1 MAGDQLDE
9 TLKAL
14 SSDIEIEAA
23 VSGDLKAACFFRIYH
38 VLGTDNGD
46 FPDLSY
52 APVQRDGRGGY
63 QIDGYAVGTDREEL
77 FLAVSDYR
85 QTGDLE
91 VLDAS
96 DLDRSFHRA
105 ERFFALSLQEEFIS
119 QLEETSPAFDAAWAV
134 YSNRGLLSRVRFVLL
149 SNARL
154 STRKKSVDT
163 REVNGRS
170 FTYNVLDLRR
180 YADILSSS
188 GGSEPLEIDI
198 LEFNDGKPIP
208 CLPAY
213 SGGDGYE
220 SYLVVLPGLLLREIY
235 GRFGPRL
242 LEQNVRSFLQA
253 RTKVNRGIILT
264 ISDEPEMFFAYNN
277 GITVTAAEIETCPME
292 NGATGIKLIR
302 NMQIVNGGQTT
313 ASILYASD
321 RRKADLG
328 RVFVQMKLSVVDSDK
343 IEEIVPRISRFAN
356 TQNRI
361 SEADFFS
368 GHPFHVEME
377 KISRRLSAPP
387 KAGALNSSKWFYE
400 RARGQYADRRARG
413 TASQKK
419 KFETE
424 FPKDQVISKTDLGK
438 YQMTFNCNPHIVSQ
452 GAQKCFLAF
461 AEVVGSNWEK
471 SQTSYTNDAYFRD
484 IVSKAIVFRWC
495 DRMIGQSDWYRN
507 DRGYKSQ
514 TVTYTIAWL
523 ANWVRRSGQVLDL
536 QRVWNDQ
543 DAPAGIRDA
552 LTLIAP
558 VIAGEIRNAPAEFK
572 NLGEYAKQQICWKR
586 VSDLDIRMPE
596 GIRSCLISEAEEKS
610 LEKSARKDGAIY
622 QDVQMA
628 KLSMACVTVA
638 GDMRSYS
645 RQHSFLTPKSDHVLS
660 KIENAKL
667 PLSPSDLKVFRK
679 LCHLLRENGFELPDP
694 DA

>member
-1 MAGDQLDE
+1 MADEQLDE
-9 TLKAL
+9 MLGTL

-38 VLGTDNGD
+38 ELGTDNGD
-46 FPDLSY
+46 FPDLTY

-63 QIDGYAVGTDREEL
+63 QIDGYAVSADREEL
-77 FLAVSDYR
+77 FLVVSDYR
-85 QTGDLE
+85 QKGDVE
-91 VLDAS
+91 TLDAA
-96 DLDRSFHRA
+96 DLNRCFRRA
-105 ERFFALSLQEEFIS
+105 ERFFDLSLREEFIS
-119 QLEETSPAFDAAWAV
+119 QLEETSPAFDAAWAI
-134 YSNRGLLSRVRFVLL
+134 YSSRGLLSRIRFVLL

-154 STRKKSVDT
+154 STRRKSVDT
-163 REVNGRS
+163 REVNGRA

-180 YADILSSS
+180 YTDILSSS

-198 LEFNDGKPIP
+198 LEFNGGKPIP
-208 CLPAY
+208 CLRAY

-220 SYLVVLPGLLLREIY
+220 SYLVVLPGLLLCEIY

-253 RTKVNRGIILT
+253 RTKVNRGIIST

-277 GITVTAAEIETCPME
+277 GLTVTAAGIETCTMK
-292 NGATGIKLIR
+292 NGETGIRLIR

-313 ASILYASD
+313 ASILYAND
-321 RRKADLG
+321 RRKSDLSG
-328 RVFVQMKLSVVDSDK
+328 VFVQMKLSVVDSDK
-343 IEEIVPRISRFAN
+343 VEEIVPRISRFAN

-413 TASQKK
+413 GRR
-419 KFETE
+419 FETE
-424 FPKDQVISKTDLGK
+424 FPKDQVITKTDLGK
-438 YQMTFNCNPHIVSQ
+438 YQMTFDCKPHIVSQ

-461 AEVVGSNWEK
+461 ADIVGTDWEK
-471 SQTSYTNDAYFRD
+471 RQVSYTNDAYFRD
-484 IVSKAIVFRWC
+484 VVSKAIVFRWC
-495 DRMIGQSDWYRN
+495 DRMIARSDWYRS

-514 TVTYTIAWL
+514 TVTYTVAWL
-523 ANWVRRSGQVLDL
+523 ANWAWRSRKVLDL
-536 QRVWNDQ
+536 QRIWNDQ

-558 VIAGEIRNAPAEFK
+558 AIAGELRNAPPELR
-572 NLGEYAKQQICWKR
+572 NLGEYAKQQICWER
-586 VSDLDIRMPE
+586 VSGLDIRMPE
-596 GIRSCLISEAEEKS
+596 EINSCLISEDEEKS
-610 LEKSARKDGAIY
+610 LKKSARKDGVIY

-628 KLSMACVTVA
+628 KLSMACVAVA
-638 GDMRSYS
+638 GDIRSHS
-645 RQHSFLTPKSDHVLS
+645 REYGFLTPKSDRVLS
-660 KIENAKL
+660 KIENSRL
-667 PLSPSDLKVFRK
+667 PLSAADLKIFGK
-679 LCHLLRENGFELPDP
+679 LCKLLQENGFQLPDP